1 MVLKPVLLFVI
12 IVSLIGIAG
21 ADSEYCST
29 PPTGITTTI
38 DHNGDWYN
46 ITITFPECFVC
57 ADNGAMMGDVEC
69 LPCSLAS
76 FRANRT
82 CLIAPGNVQFND
94 TSTDPTITN
103 YTWMFGDGNTSF
115 EMNPNNTYSTVG
127 MFTVNHSVTNP
138 VRTMWEN
145 KTDFITVRAVGDT
158 CAGVIGTS
166 INFTIQGPSGI
177 AWAACFVLAGAG
189 IGIIIFG
196 RRPKKKKENE
206 NEYGGQRP

>member
-1 MVLKPVLLFVI
+1 MVMKTILLVLL
-12 IVSLIGIAG
+12 IVSLVGIVG
-21 ADSEYCST
+21 ADDYCTT

-46 ITITFPECFVC
+46 ITITFPSCFVC

-69 LPCSLAS
+69 LPCALAS
-76 FRANRT
+76 FTANRT
-82 CLIAPGNVQFND
+82 CVIAPGNVQFND
-94 TSTDPTITN
+94 TSTDPSITN

-115 EMNPNNTYSTVG
+115 DPNPNNTYSTVG

-166 INFTIQGPSGI
+166 INFTVQGTNGI
-177 AWAACFVLAGAG
+177 AWAASFILAGAG
-189 IGIIIFG
+189 IGIIIFA
-196 RRPKKKKENE
+196 RRPKKKKGNDM
-206 NEYGGQRP
+206 YGGP